1 MSFWSVFSYSTQQ
14 QWTISQLD
22 CDVQQKVD
30 FIWKPVMTSSVV
42 GQRRSSKELPKAK
55 LPPEK
60 GHGHCLVDCCLSDP
74 LQLSK
79 SQRDY
84 YIREV
89 MLSKSMLFSLLFS
102 CSVTSDSLW
111 PHGLQHTR
119 PPCLLPTPRV
129 YSNSCP
135 LSPWCHPTILSSVN
149 SFSSRLQSFPALGSF
164 PRSQFFASGGQS
176 TGVWTSASVLPMNI
190 QDWSPLWLAG
200 LISLQS

>member
-30 FIWKPVMTSSVV
+30 FIRKPVMTSSVV

-89 MLSKSMLFSLLFS
+89 MLSKSMLFSLLFR

-119 PPCLLPTPRV
+119 LPCPSAPSGAC
-129 YSNSCP
+129 SNSCP
-135 LSPWCHPTILSSVN
+135 SSPWGHPIISYSVVP
-149 SFSSRLQSFPALGSF
+149 FSSCLQSFPASGSF
-164 PRSQFFASGGQS
+164 PMSWLLASG
-176 TGVWTSASVLPMNI
+176 
-190 QDWSPLWLAG
+190 D
-200 LISLQS
+200 